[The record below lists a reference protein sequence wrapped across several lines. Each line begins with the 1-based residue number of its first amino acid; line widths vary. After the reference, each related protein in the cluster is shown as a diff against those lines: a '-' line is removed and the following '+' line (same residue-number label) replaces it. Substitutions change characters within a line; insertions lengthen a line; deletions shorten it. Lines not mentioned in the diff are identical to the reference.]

1 MTMCEYCEE
10 DSGGFVRPLDKN
22 GHASL
27 RKSSIYGWVIDMA
40 AKGWSGHATI
50 YFCPK
55 CWKRLRSETE
65 VRE

>member
-27 RKSSIYGWVIDMA
+27 RKSSIYGWVID
-40 AKGWSGHATI
+40 I
-50 YFCPK
+50 
-55 CWKRLRSETE
+55 
-65 VRE
+65 